1 VNVIAASKSRTT
13 SLAAGLRRA
22 DATTLA
28 LRARNAVG
36 GVIESLPTPGPQ
48 PLAAPPPESG
58 LKPVMGEPGL
68 PVVGQVFGFL
78 TDPIGQARTGYE
90 LYGTVAWGGGPG
102 GRVVRVLGPEGIGTV
117 LANRDRA
124 FSNEDGWNF
133 FIGPF
138 FRRGVMLMDFEEHHH
153 HRRIMQN
160 AFKRERLTAYLDTM
174 NPAIARG
181 IDGWQPG
188 QIRLYRAAKQLTL
201 DIATEVFMGHRLG
214 PEADRINRAFVDVV
228 VGGQGIIRADVP
240 VGRWGRGLR
249 SRRWLEDYFRRQI
262 PAKRAG
268 EGDDLFSVLCH
279 AESDDGERFSDDDV
293 VNHMIFTMM
302 AAHDTSTI
310 TVAMMGW
317 YLARHP
323 DWQERVRSECL
334 ALGKDAIS
342 FDDLDALPAMD
353 LVFKETLRINAPVG
367 MLARQAL
374 VDTAID
380 GHYIPA
386 GTTIMLGIFQT
397 QRMEPWWRSPDTFDP
412 GRFTPERAEDQSHK
426 YAWVP
431 FGGNVHKCIGM
442 HFGSM
447 EVKAIIHQLLLRYS
461 LHAEPGYEPLIDY
474 ATGPYPGD
482 GLPIELRPRPI

>member
-1 VNVIAASKSRTT
+1 MNVIAASKSRT
-13 SLAAGLRRA
+13 SSFAAGLRDA
-22 DATTLA
+22 DAMTIA

-36 GVIESLPTPGPQ
+36 GVIESLPTPA
-48 PLAAPPPESG
+48 AAPFAMPPPGSG

-78 TDPIGQARTGYE
+78 IDPIGQARLGYD

-124 FSNEDGWNF
+124 FSNEEGWNF

-138 FRRGVMLMDFEEHHH
+138 FHRGVMLMDFDEHHH
-153 HRRIMQN
+153 HRRILQQ
-160 AFKRERLTAYLDTM
+160 AFTRKRLISYLDTM
-174 NPAIARG
+174 NPAISRG
-181 IDGWQPG
+181 IDAWRPG

-201 DIATEVFMGHRLG
+201 DVATEVFMGHRLG
-214 PEADRINRAFVDVV
+214 PEADQVNRWFIDVV
-228 VGGQGIIRADVP
+228 LGGKGIIRADVP

-249 SRRWLEDYFRRQI
+249 SRQALENYFRRQI

-268 EGDDLFSVLCH
+268 SGEDLFSVLCH

-310 TVAMMGW
+310 SVAMIGF

-323 DWQERVRSECL
+323 EWQERVRDECL
-334 ALGKDAIS
+334 ALGKDAID

-367 MLARQAL
+367 QVARQAL

-386 GTTIMLGIFQT
+386 GTNIMLGIFQT
-397 QRMEPWWRSPDTFDP
+397 QRMEPWWHDPDTFDP
-412 GRFTPERAEDQSHK
+412 ERFSPERAEDQSHK

-442 HFGSM
+442 HFGGM
-447 EVKAIIHQLLLRYS
+447 EVKTILHQMLLRYRWDVR
-461 LHAEPGYEPLIDY
+461 PGYEPPMGLG
-474 ATGPYPGD
+474 TGPTPVD
-482 GLPIELRPRPI
+482 GLPIDLQPL